1 MAFMTPID
9 KAPAVAVKDDP
20 CDVFLWPDDSWCPR
34 EEWERGGMSHKSDD
48 FIVIREDDKVWELM
62 SDGEVPRYDDFVS
75 RLHDRGNEETG
86 APRGAQH
93 GAGASGQTPVE
104 TRPTGPVSTGRETAR
119 LRAVSH
125 KAVGP
130 QR

>member
-1 MAFMTPID
+1 MAFMTPI
-9 KAPAVAVKDDP
+9 AQEPAAAVKDDP
-20 CDVFLWPDDSWCPR
+20 CDVFVWPDDSWCTR
-34 EEWERGGMSHKSDD
+34 EEWRRGAMSHRSDD

-62 SDGEVPRYDDFVS
+62 SDGQVPRYDDFVAC
-75 RLHDRGNEETG
+75 LHDQISQGTG

-119 LRAVSH
+119 MRAVSRQ
-125 KAVGP
+125 ALGP